1 MGVSVYVSP
10 LDVHLLDVRLQLTNG
25 YCVDVKTSSTGLHL
39 EVNVNFGWRTC
50 GFSLFEW
57 LTTDNKSKI
66 DSCPMSYYGTNT
78 DGNSL
83 PVWEFDLLDYLN
95 QTQLW
100 ASHCLAYSP
109 VATPVEP
116 TGAVCVEGV
125 EGSCN
130 PGPSETVAEWDANSY
145 KLNALDA
152 IYQLKE
158 SIILLNYKIHRHL
171 ISTPASSST

>member
-57 LTTDNKSKI
+57 LTTDNKSKL

-130 PGPSETVAEWDANSY
+130 PGPSETVAE
-145 KLNALDA
+145 
-152 IYQLKE
+152 
-158 SIILLNYKIHRHL
+158 
-171 ISTPASSST
+171 